1 MFGSKTSG
9 AGAYAKVGVE
19 TGVLAASPHKLV
31 SMLFDGAE
39 VAVNSALHNM
49 KRGDIGA
56 KGAAISK
63 AIMIIENGLR
73 SSLDLKA
80 GGEIAANLDALYE
93 YMVGRLLQ
101 ANIKNSPELL
111 EEVQKLLA
119 DLKGS
124 WNSISPS
131 GAPAAPAAPA
141 AAPAS
146 RAAYDNLAPRASA
159 YVSA

>member
-9 AGAYAKVGVE
+9 ANAYAQVGVE

-31 SMLFDGAE
+31 AMLFDGAE
-39 VAVNSALHNM
+39 VAVTTAMRQM
-49 KRGDIGA
+49 KRGEVAA
-56 KGAAISK
+56 KGASISK

-73 SSLDLKA
+73 SSLDVKA

-101 ANIKNSPELL
+101 ANLNNSPELL
-111 EEVQKLLA
+111 DEVHELLA
-119 DLKGS
+119 DLKGA
-124 WNSISPS
+124 WNAIAPS
-131 GAPAAPAAPA
+131 TGQAGPAAPP
-141 AAPAS
+141 P
-146 RAAYDNLAPRASA
+146 RAAYDNLAPRSSA

>member
-9 AGAYAKVGVE
+9 ANAYAKVGIE

-31 SMLFDGAE
+31 AMLFDGAE
-39 VAVNSALHNM
+39 AAVLSASHHM

-63 AIMIIENGLR
+63 AIMIIDNGLR
-73 SSLDLKA
+73 ASLDLKT
-80 GGEIAANLDALYE
+80 GGEIGANLDALYE

-101 ANIKNSPELL
+101 ANLKNSQELL
-111 EEVQKLLA
+111 DEVHKLLA

-124 WNSISPS
+124 WNAINPNKPS
-131 GAPAAPAAPA
+131 GTPA
-141 AAPAS
+141 AAPAP
-146 RAAYDNLAPRASA
+146 RAAAYDSLAPRSSA